1 MNKIILQIHLFSHRF
16 WMEGQ
21 MYPKSVR
28 ADGKCVLITGANSGI
43 GKETAIEMADRGAKV
58 ILACRDKNLAEKA
71 QKEIIQT
78 TGNSNVHVMHID
90 LASFRSIRE
99 FAKEFLEKEPKLDI
113 LINNAG
119 VGFIDRTLTEDGLE
133 MQMGVNYYG
142 HFLLTLLLLKRLRKS
157 QLSRIINVSSWG
169 HIFQSFRRDDLN
181 FEKNYDRFSPY
192 LQSKLAQVMFTR
204 ELSKKLKNSGVTV
217 YALHP
222 GVTKSE
228 MGRNLSKFSF
238 ILSR

>member
-1 MNKIILQIHLFSHRF
+1 MD
-16 WMEGQ
+16 GQ

-43 GKETAIEMADRGAKV
+43 GKETAIDMADRGAKV
-58 ILACRDKNLAEKA
+58 ILACRDRNRAEKTRE
-71 QKEIIQT
+71 EIIRK
-78 TGNSNVHVMHID
+78 TGNSNVHVMLID
-90 LASFRSIRE
+90 LASFRSIRA

-119 VGFIDRTLTEDGLE
+119 VMGMERKLTEDGLE

-142 HFLLTLLLLKRLRKS
+142 HFLLTLLLLERLRKS
-157 QLSRIINVSSWG
+157 RLSRIVNVSSWG
-169 HIFQSFRRDDLN
+169 HIFQKFRRHDLN
-181 FEKNYDRFSPY
+181 FEKSYDRFTPY

-222 GVTKSE
+222 GVTMSE
-228 MGRNLSKFSF
+228 LGRNLSGFSS
-238 ILSR
+238 ILSQ